1 MECTRKYM
9 RTICQKCFYRMN
21 RNNCV
26 LGCAVGEGNECPH
39 FMEFTVRNAFKVH
52 LTDEYGTKQSVL
64 AYDVEEVLELVERYV
79 KSCDIKITNSRL
91 YVTEKE
97 D

>member
-1 MECTRKYM
+1 MEWGAKV
-9 RTICQKCFYRMN
+9 RTICQKCFYRMS

-64 AYDVEEVLELVERYV
+64 AYDIEEVLELVKRYV